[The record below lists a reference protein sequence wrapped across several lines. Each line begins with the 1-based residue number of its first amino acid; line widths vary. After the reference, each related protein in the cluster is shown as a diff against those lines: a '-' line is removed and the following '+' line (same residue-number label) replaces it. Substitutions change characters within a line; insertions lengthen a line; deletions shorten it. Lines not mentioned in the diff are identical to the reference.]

1 MFASGHG
8 FWIKTLSSREMT
20 MLKLAFVTS
29 SILALAA
36 PAFGQDSAQI
46 QVLNDRFSE
55 AFNRGDSAA
64 VANMYADD
72 AVVLPAGSPL
82 LRGREAI
89 QSYWKKGA
97 EQLEGMRLTTVD
109 VEPLGDRAAREIGTF
124 VLKTKAQPPQ
134 ELVGKYVVVWRKEGN
149 DWKLATD
156 IWNAN
161 K

>member
-1 MFASGHG
+1 
-8 FWIKTLSSREMT
+8 
-20 MLKLAFVTS
+20 
-29 SILALAA
+29 
-36 PAFGQDSAQI
+36 
-46 QVLNDRFSE
+46 
-55 AFNRGDSAA
+55 
-64 VANMYADD
+64 MYTDD

-82 LRGREAI
+82 VRGRDAI
-89 QSYWKKGA
+89 QSFWKKGA

-124 VLKTKAQPPQ
+124 VLKTKGQSPQ
-134 ELVGKYVVVWRKEGN
+134 EIVGKYVVVWQKEGN